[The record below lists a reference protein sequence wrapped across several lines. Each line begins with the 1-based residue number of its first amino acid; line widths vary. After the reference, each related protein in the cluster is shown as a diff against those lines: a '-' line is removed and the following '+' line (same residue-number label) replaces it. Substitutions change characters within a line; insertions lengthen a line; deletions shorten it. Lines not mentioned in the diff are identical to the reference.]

1 MLYLWW
7 HAQSVQNFRSFY
19 NIPNKLREKYIRD
32 KLERNLSAFSLSH
45 SLFFFQLDIKSRD
58 KGHVSIYIANTEN
71 L

>member
-1 MLYLWW
+1 M
-7 HAQSVQNFRSFY
+7 FY

-45 SLFFFQLDIKSRD
+45 SLFLFQLDIKSSRD